1 MMKQC
6 PKCNSDEIISQLSV
20 RGGEGHPSYVSV
32 IEPDPEKKPF
42 VWIPKSEQSHF
53 RADVCG
59 ACGYTEFY
67 AENHKALNEGRKK
80 GYRSQ

>member
-6 PKCNSDEIISQLSV
+6 PKCNSDEIIFQLSV

-59 ACGYTEFY
+59 ACGYTEFS
-67 AENHKALNEGRKK
+67 AENYKALNEGRKK

>member
-6 PKCNSDEIISQLSV
+6 PKCSSDEIISQLSV

-53 RADVCG
+53 RADVCD

-67 AENHKALNEGRKK
+67 AENYKALNEGRKK
-80 GYRSQ
+80 GFRSQ

>member
-1 MMKQC
+1 MMKLC

-67 AENHKALNEGRKK
+67 AENYKALNEGRKK

>member
-6 PKCNSDEIISQLSV
+6 PKCSSDEIISQLSV

-59 ACGYTEFY
+59 ACGYTELY
-67 AENHKALNEGRKK
+67 AENYKALNEGRKK